1 MSTFADLPKFDDLKD
16 KKRYWTAKPGS
27 REEGLG
33 MLRYLTPEHVARV
46 VKQEVQTGERVRTQF
61 AHRLYGLT
69 SLRYVSIGR

>member
-46 VKQEVQTGERVRTQF
+46 VKQEVQTGERVSARSAKPLDNLHARFT
-61 AHRLYGLT
+61 H
-69 SLRYVSIGR
+69 